1 MTEQNTKA
9 VLQVRDLTFR
19 YDTTAVLSD
28 LVLDLRRNDVLLL
41 TGASGAGKSTLLRVL
56 ARLLEPE
63 AGNILLNGER
73 REDIEPTRYRRRVA
87 YLQQQP
93 VMMSGSV
100 RDNLLLS
107 FRFGSAVPPDGEH
120 LEQLLARTALS
131 DIGLD
136 QDARQLSVGQQQRI
150 ALLRLLLM
158 EPDVLLLDE
167 PTASLDDN
175 AARLLM
181 EAVSATRKHT
191 DRAVLLVSHN
201 DAGASDVL
209 SPRRAM
215 LRNGRVEPR
224 NGHPEE
230 TA

>member
-1 MTEQNTKA
+1 MTAHSTETA
-9 VLQVRDLTFR
+9 LRIRDLTFR
-19 YDTTAVLSD
+19 YGDTAVLSN

-41 TGASGAGKSTLLRVL
+41 TGPSGAGKSTLLRVL

-63 AGNILLNGER
+63 AGTILLNGER
-73 REDIEPTRYRRRVA
+73 RENIEPTRYRRRVA

-93 VMMSGSV
+93 VMVPGSV

-107 FRFGSAVPPDGEH
+107 FRFGSADPPGS
-120 LEQLLARTALS
+120 EQLGELLERTALS
-131 DIGLD
+131 GVGLD
-136 QDARQLSVGQQQRI
+136 HSAAELSVGQQQRI

-167 PTASLDDN
+167 PTASLDDE

-181 EAVSATRKHT
+181 EAVAAAREQAE
-191 DRAVLLVSHN
+191 RAVLLVSHN

-209 SPRRAM
+209 SPRRAV
-215 LRNGRVEPR
+215 LRGGHVE
-224 NGHPEE
+224 E
-230 TA
+230 AS